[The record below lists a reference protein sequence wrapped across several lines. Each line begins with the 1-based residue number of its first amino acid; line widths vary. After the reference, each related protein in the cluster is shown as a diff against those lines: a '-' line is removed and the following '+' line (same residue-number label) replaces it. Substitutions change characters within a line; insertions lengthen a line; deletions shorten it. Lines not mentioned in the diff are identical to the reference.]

1 MYFLGWKCCSR
12 LLLVLKT
19 GSLMQLLAD
28 GVGGGCVG
36 SREMFEARVGGSGA
50 SHGLN
55 GEELDCWWGCFLSVV
70 SRK

>member
-1 MYFLGWKCCSR
+1 
-12 LLLVLKT
+12 
-19 GSLMQLLAD
+19 MQLLTD

-36 SREMFEARVGGSGA
+36 LGRLSEQRIVGDGA

-55 GEELDCWWGCFLSVV
+55 GEELDCWWECCLSVV